1 MHVGEFGG
9 DGLAER
15 VTAGGEDPFDE
26 LGVFFRAD
34 FRQTRAKPISVG
46 KSSVS

>member
-9 DGLAER
+9 GGLAER
-15 VTAGGEDPFDE
+15 VAASGENPFDE
-26 LGVFFRAD
+26 LGVFSWPTNAGE
-34 FRQTRAKPISVG
+34 PISVG